1 MNLAHLHLLLNHW
14 PIIGTFIGTGLLLV
28 ALGARSND
36 LKQVTLAFFGLMAL
50 VGIPTYLSGNLVQ
63 DLIRQEPGVVER
75 LVDTHQ
81 GAALL
86 ALIALLLTGAMAW
99 IGLWQ
104 MRRHSRPAGWTMA
117 GVVAAALVTVGL
129 MTVAGNTGGAI
140 RHPEILT
147 GEPTTSIIGDAGARL
162 RALIEYAV
170 VGSYRWVWPLLET
183 FHFVGLA
190 LLIGGTGAVNL
201 RLLGFFKQVPAA
213 PFHRFLPWGIA
224 GLAINVVTG
233 MLFFI
238 GMPFFYVYN
247 ADFHLKI
254 AALVLA
260 GALLLL
266 HTTSVFRRCE
276 QLQAGED
283 APVEAKILAAASLLL
298 WAAVIVFG
306 RYMPLFEDTLD
317 PRYTA
322 LLP

>member
-14 PIIGTFIGTGLLLV
+14 PIIGSFIATGLLLV
-28 ALGARSND
+28 ALLAKSND
-36 LKQVTLAFFGLMAL
+36 LKEVTLALFGLMAL
-50 VGIPTYLSGNLVQ
+50 VAIPAYLTGNLVQ
-63 DLIRQEPGVVER
+63 DLIRQEPGIVES

-86 ALIALLLTGAMAW
+86 ALTALLITGALAW
-99 IGLWQ
+99 VGLWQ
-104 MRRHSRPAGWTMA
+104 IRRMSRPAGWTMTM
-117 GVVAAALVTVGL
+117 VVASSLLTVGL

-140 RHPEILT
+140 RHPEIRA

-162 RALIEYAV
+162 RASIEQVV
-170 VGSYRWVWPLLET
+170 VGSNRWMWPMLET

-190 LLIGGTGAVNL
+190 LLVGATGVVNL
-201 RLLGFFKQVPAA
+201 RLLGFFKDVPAA

-224 GLAINVVTG
+224 GLGINVLTG

-238 GMPFFYVYN
+238 SMPFFYVYN

-254 AALVLA
+254 AALVAA

-266 HTTSVFRRCE
+266 HTTSAFCRCE
-276 QLQAGED
+276 RLQAGED
-283 APVEAKILAAASLLL
+283 APIEAKILAAASLLL

>member
-14 PIIGTFIGTGLLLV
+14 PIIGSFIATGLLLV
-28 ALGARSND
+28 ALLSKSND
-36 LKQVTLAFFGLMAL
+36 LKQATLALFGLMAL
-50 VGIPTYLSGNLVQ
+50 VAIPAYLTGNLVQ
-63 DLIRQEPGVVER
+63 DVIRQEPGIVES

-86 ALIALLLTGAMAW
+86 ALTALLITGGFAW
-99 IGLWQ
+99 AGLWQ
-104 MRRHSRPAGWTMA
+104 IRRMSRPSGRTMA
-117 GVVAAALVTVGL
+117 MVVASSLVTVGL

-140 RHPEILT
+140 RHPEILA
-147 GEPTTSIIGDAGARL
+147 GEPTTSIIGAAGARL
-162 RALIEYAV
+162 RASIEHV
-170 VGSYRWVWPLLET
+170 VIGSNRWVWPVLET
-183 FHFVGLA
+183 FHFVGLT
-190 LLIGGTGAVNL
+190 LLVGGTGVLNL
-201 RLLGFFKQVPAA
+201 RLLGFFKHVPAA

-224 GLAINVVTG
+224 GLGINVLTG

-254 AALVLA
+254 VALVAA

-266 HTTSVFRRCE
+266 HSTSAFSRCE
-276 QLQAGED
+276 ELQAGED
-283 APVEAKILAAASLLL
+283 APMAARVLAVCSLLL

-317 PRYTA
+317 PRYTSQ
-322 LLP
+322 P